1 MTRVDNRL
9 FELVTDARSYHV
21 VVINERAKTKTYV
34 TTMPVTHKEGCTI
47 LGKLSDHRLTRKQL
61 EEVAPRAETFSNL
74 ENFLA
79 ESFLRVDDRA
89 VCCAMRPGE
98 SVTLGVSTLTRRS

>member
-9 FELVTDARSYHV
+9 FELVTGESKM
-21 VVINERAKTKTYV
+21 NF
-34 TTMPVTHKEGCTI
+34 
-47 LGKLSDHRLTRKQL
+47 Q
-61 EEVAPRAETFSNL
+61 NL

-89 VCCAMRPGE
+89 ACCAMRPGE
-98 SVTLGVSTLTRRS
+98 SVKLGVSELRRLS

>member
-1 MTRVDNRL
+1 MGRIDTRS
-9 FELVTDARSYHV
+9 FELVTDPRSYHV
-21 VVINERAKTKTYV
+21 IVVNERAKTKTYV

-47 LGKLSDHRLTRKQL
+47 LGKVSDHRLTRKQL
-61 EEVAPRAETFSNL
+61 EEVASLTMTFTNL

-89 VCCAMRPGE
+89 ACCALRPGE
-98 SVTLGVSTLTRRS
+98 SVKLGVSELRRLS